1 MELDEQSAI
10 KYIRT
15 QLPEEWRNRYD
26 DDQILNVIDIIW
38 DFYEDNGMLDISS
51 AFDDDADAD
60 PEVEEIV
67 AHAIKLLR
75 KDKGNEIAPEHVA
88 PIVEAEL
95 AYEDSISLDE

>member
-1 MELDEQSAI
+1 MEFDEQSAI
-10 KYIRT
+10 KYIRQ

-38 DFYEDNGMLDISS
+38 DFYEDNGMLDIDA
-51 AFDDDADAD
+51 AFDDNAAD
-60 PEVEEIV
+60 PSVEDIV

-75 KDKGNEIAPEHVA
+75 KDKGNEIASEHVA

-95 AYEDSISLDE
+95 AYEESLDPEA